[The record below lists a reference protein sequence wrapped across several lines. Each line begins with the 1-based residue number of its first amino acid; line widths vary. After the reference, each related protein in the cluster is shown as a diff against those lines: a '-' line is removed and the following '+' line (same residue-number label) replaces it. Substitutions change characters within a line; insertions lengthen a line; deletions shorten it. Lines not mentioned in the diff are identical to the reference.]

1 VATLPLGSLLVGLLR
16 ATVRQMTFFPTSK
29 TPVRGIGNTSLHGS
43 IIGRAL
49 MRSLIPTLLRRAWVA
64 ILRLEWGTLRKL
76 IAKRDLTTIP
86 LTRRRPLLITLLETS
101 TRTSVTTE
109 GLSLKSFLLGIHLL
123 ALVIHHDSAV
133 HKRLKIGI
141 SIGHQLQL

>member
-1 VATLPLGSLLVGLLR
+1 ML
-16 ATVRQMTFFPTSK
+16 
-29 TPVRGIGNTSLHGS
+29 
-43 IIGRAL
+43 
-49 MRSLIPTLLRRAWVA
+49 SLIPTLLQRAWIV
-64 ILRLEWGTLRKL
+64 ILQLEWGTLREL

-101 TRTSVTTE
+101 MQMSVTTG
-109 GLSLKSFLLGIHLL
+109 GLSLKPFPLGIHLL

-141 SIGHQLQL
+141 CIGH